1 MKTKV
6 CLFLILC
13 LILSMFTFSLSE
25 QHKYPVYEVAG
36 RPAILYSASEWQPMD
51 EALGGLDMGT
61 KVIADLETN
70 DMLLVST
77 RDGICGWMM
86 KALLKFTGEYA
97 CVDYVLDENR
107 ISKREDI
114 NISYITID
122 EKAILREDVGVYPK
136 TMYRGERTH
145 DVDALLLSLLGEN
158 YVHEP
163 RSEWSTSD
171 DYVSE
176 ANVQPWERKSVH
188 VYDDGSIWYYDPSVS
203 SERGAEYEPPRMNML
218 PEESVL
224 IAKGLLSQHFT
235 NGETDFVGKT
245 RLIRERWSYADRWMT
260 DKEYAEYMYNCAL
273 HYFNFEHI
281 APSGLSILGDSILAS
296 VGVNGLN
303 GFDLK
308 WHNFTESADT
318 IAPIPLEEAVKMA
331 NSTRMAKATILYA
344 DLVYSNWLTESDE
357 YNLSWYLLTDQGS
370 YVVDCVLLKH
380 KCDSYEY

>member
-224 IAKGLLSQHFT
+224 IAKGLLSRHFT

-296 VGVNGLN
+296 IGINGLN

-318 IAPIPLEEAVKMA
+318 IAPIPL
-331 NSTRMAKATILYA
+331 
-344 DLVYSNWLTESDE
+344 
-357 YNLSWYLLTDQGS
+357 
-370 YVVDCVLLKH
+370 
-380 KCDSYEY
+380 